1 MVIKSITFAN
11 AREGWQ
17 IWEEKLNQLDAP
29 AGQILMGMEATSRYG
44 ENLYQELE
52 QRGYVL
58 RLLHPGQTHHFH
70 QQRGLRAKTDRL
82 DAMTIARALLS
93 GEARMGYVPS
103 EQVATYRELV
113 RLHTQ
118 LSDTAA
124 SYQNEIQALIVVLFP
139 EFTQV
144 FADPCL
150 PTALSVLKAFPS
162 AQALV
167 EAGVEPLVQLLR
179 AQPAAHYGR
188 PTAKKLLALAN
199 QSVSSGRARAGR
211 STSLRILCDQLEH
224 TQANL
229 ARLNAEI
236 EQLLNTDPGVKGLQ
250 QVPEFGPKTLAVLRA
265 EVGDVQRFSR
275 TDEVIA
281 YGGMDIEI
289 KESGLGSR
297 QSQTFQTRQ
306 WPGSRRV
313 LYMTALRCIHRQDS
327 AFGVYY
333 QRLVQRGLKK
343 GSALMAVMR
352 KLLAVAAHLLMHE
365 GEEYDSNK
373 VCGSRESVCRR
384 LEARYSE
391 VQGGYLF
398 LLPKGFF
405 ALLAQDLT
413 NLMASLP
420 RLRHQYQSR
429 GRATCP
435 KLEKS

>member
-1 MVIKSITFAN
+1 MMRGNEQEPSLKEKRRCAMKMPPPAPSSEGAVIKYVCGIDIGSQCCVGCICRPDKSVVIKSITFAN

-17 IWEEKLNQLDAP
+17 IWEEKLKQLDAP
-29 AGQILMGMEATSRYG
+29 AGEILIGMEATSRYG
-44 ENLYQELE
+44 ENLSQELE

-58 RLLHPGQTHHFH
+58 RLFHPGQTHHFH

-93 GEARMGYVPS
+93 GEARMGYVPD

-124 SYQNEIQALIVVLFP
+124 SYQNEIQALVVVLFP

-144 FADPCL
+144 KASPCL
-150 PTALSVLKAFPS
+150 PTALAVLKAFPS

-167 EAGVEPLVQLLR
+167 EAGVEALVQVLR

-188 PTAKKLLALAN
+188 PTAKKLVALAN

-229 ARLNAEI
+229 ARLNTEI

-265 EVGDVQRFSR
+265 ELGDVQRFSR
-275 TDEVIA
+275 IDEVIA

-289 KESGLGSR
+289 KESGHRIGKAKLSKHGS
-297 QSQTFQTRQ
+297 
-306 WPGSRRV
+306 GLLRRV
-313 LYMTALRCIHRQDS
+313 LYMSALRCIHRKES
-327 AFGVYY
+327 AFGAYY

-352 KLLAVAAHLLMHE
+352 KMLAVAAHLLMHE
-365 GEEYDSNK
+365 DEEYDPSK
-373 VCGSRESVCRR
+373 VCGSR
-384 LEARYSE
+384 A
-391 VQGGYLF
+391 G
-398 LLPKGFF
+398 
-405 ALLAQDLT
+405 
-413 NLMASLP
+413 
-420 RLRHQYQSR
+420 
-429 GRATCP
+429 
-435 KLEKS
+435 

>member
-1 MVIKSITFAN
+1 MRGNEQEPSLKEKRRCAMKMPPPAPSSEGAVIKDVCGIDIGSQCCVGCICRPDKSVVIKSITFAN

-17 IWEEKLNQLDAP
+17 IWEEKLKQLDAP
-29 AGQILMGMEATSRYG
+29 AGEILIGMEATSRYG

-58 RLLHPGQTHHFH
+58 RLFHPGQTHHFH

-93 GEARMGYVPS
+93 GEARMGYVPD

-124 SYQNEIQALIVVLFP
+124 SYQNEIQALVVVLFP

-150 PTALSVLKAFPS
+150 PTALAVLKAFPS

-167 EAGVEPLVQLLR
+167 EAGVEALVQVLR

-188 PTAKKLLALAN
+188 PTAKKLVALAN

-229 ARLNAEI
+229 ARLNTEI

-265 EVGDVQRFSR
+265 ELGDVQRFSR
-275 TDEVIA
+275 IDARDCLWGDGYRDQGERSV
-281 YGGMDIEI
+281 E
-289 KESGLGSR
+289 R

-306 WPGSRRV
+306 WLAATRPLHERSALHSSERV
-313 LYMTALRCIHRQDS
+313 GLWCLLS
-327 AFGVYY
+327 AFGATRP
-333 QRLVQRGLKK
+333 QEGLRTDGRDAQNV
-343 GSALMAVMR
+343 GS
-352 KLLAVAAHLLMHE
+352 
-365 GEEYDSNK
+365 G
-373 VCGSRESVCRR
+373 C
-384 LEARYSE
+384 
-391 VQGGYLF
+391 
-398 LLPKGFF
+398 P
-405 ALLAQDLT
+405 LT
-413 NLMASLP
+413 HA
-420 RLRHQYQSR
+420 
-429 GRATCP
+429 
-435 KLEKS
+435 

>member
-1 MVIKSITFAN
+1 MMRGNEQEPSLKEKRRCAMKMPPPAPSSEGAVIKYVCGIDIGSQCCVGCICRPDKSVVIKSITFAN

-17 IWEEKLNQLDAP
+17 IWEEKLKQLDAP
-29 AGQILMGMEATSRYG
+29 AGEILIGMEATSRYG

-58 RLLHPGQTHHFH
+58 RLFHPGQTHHFH

-93 GEARMGYVPS
+93 GEARMGYVPD
-103 EQVATYRELV
+103 EQVTTYRELV

-124 SYQNEIQALIVVLFP
+124 SYQNEL
-139 EFTQV
+139 
-144 FADPCL
+144 
-150 PTALSVLKAFPS
+150 
-162 AQALV
+162 QALV
-167 EAGVEPLVQLLR
+167 EAGVEPLFQLLR

-188 PTAKKLLALAN
+188 PTAKKLVALAN

-229 ARLNAEI
+229 ARLNTEI

-265 EVGDVQRFSR
+265 ELGDVQRFSR
-275 TDEVIA
+275 IDEVIA

-289 KESGLGSR
+289 KESGLWKGKAKLSKHGS
-297 QSQTFQTRQ
+297 
-306 WPGSRRV
+306 GLLRRV
-313 LYMTALRCIHRQDS
+313 LYMSALRCIHRKES
-327 AFGVYY
+327 AFGASY

-352 KLLAVAAHLLMHE
+352 KMLAVAAHLLMHE
-365 GEEYDSNK
+365 DEEYDRSL
-373 VCGSRESVCRR
+373 VCGS
-384 LEARYSE
+384 AA
-391 VQGGYLF
+391 G
-398 LLPKGFF
+398 
-405 ALLAQDLT
+405 
-413 NLMASLP
+413 
-420 RLRHQYQSR
+420 
-429 GRATCP
+429 
-435 KLEKS
+435 

>member
-1 MVIKSITFAN
+1 MNKTPPASSEEGANIQYVCGIDIGSQSCAGCICRPDKSVVVKSITFAN

-29 AGQILMGMEATSRYG
+29 PSQILIGMEATSRYG
-44 ENLYQELE
+44 ENLYHELE

-70 QQRGLRAKTDRL
+70 QQQGLRAKTDRL

-93 GEARMGYVPS
+93 GEARMGYVPD
-103 EQVATYRELV
+103 ERVATYRELV

-167 EAGVEPLVQLLR
+167 EAGVEPLFQLLR
-179 AQPAAHYGR
+179 AQPVAHYGR
-188 PTAKKLLALAN
+188 PTAKKLVALAN
-199 QSVSSGRARAGR
+199 QSVSSGRAIAGR
-211 STSLRILCDQLEH
+211 SVSLRILCDQLEH

-265 EVGDVQRFSR
+265 ELGDVQRFSR

-289 KESGLGSR
+289 KESGLWKGKAKLSKRGS
-297 QSQTFQTRQ
+297 
-306 WPGSRRV
+306 GLLRRM
-313 LYMTALRCIHRQDS
+313 LYMTALRSIHREDS

-333 QRLVQRGLKK
+333 QRLVERGLKT

-352 KLLAVAAHLLMHE
+352 KMLAVAAHLLRHE
-365 GEEYDSNK
+365 GEEYDPSK
-373 VCGSRESVCRR
+373 VCGSR
-384 LEARYSE
+384 A
-391 VQGGYLF
+391 G
-398 LLPKGFF
+398 
-405 ALLAQDLT
+405 
-413 NLMASLP
+413 
-420 RLRHQYQSR
+420 
-429 GRATCP
+429 
-435 KLEKS
+435 

>member
-1 MVIKSITFAN
+1 MRGNEQEPSLKEKRRCAMKMPPPAPSSEGAVIKYVCGIDIGSQCCVGCICRPDKSVVIKSITFAN

-17 IWEEKLNQLDAP
+17 IWEEKLKQLDAP
-29 AGQILMGMEATSRYG
+29 AGEILIGMEATSRYG

-58 RLLHPGQTHHFH
+58 RLFHPGQTHHFH

-93 GEARMGYVPS
+93 GEARMGYVPD

-118 LSDTAA
+118 LADTAA
-124 SYQNEIQALIVVLFP
+124 SYQNEIQALVVVLFP

-144 FADPCL
+144 KASPCL
-150 PTALSVLKAFPS
+150 PTALAVLKAFPS

-167 EAGVEPLVQLLR
+167 EAGVEALVQVLR

-188 PTAKKLLALAN
+188 PTAKKLVALAN

-229 ARLNAEI
+229 ARLNTEI

-265 EVGDVQRFSR
+265 ELGDVQRFSR
-275 TDEVIA
+275 IDARDCLWGDGYRDQGERSQ
-281 YGGMDIEI
+281 E
-289 KESGLGSR
+289 R

-306 WPGSRRV
+306 WLAATRPLHERSALHSSERV
-313 LYMTALRCIHRQDS
+313 GLWCLLS
-327 AFGVYY
+327 AFGATRP
-333 QRLVQRGLKK
+333 QEGLRTDGRDAQNV
-343 GSALMAVMR
+343 GS
-352 KLLAVAAHLLMHE
+352 
-365 GEEYDSNK
+365 G
-373 VCGSRESVCRR
+373 C
-384 LEARYSE
+384 
-391 VQGGYLF
+391 
-398 LLPKGFF
+398 
-405 ALLAQDLT
+405 
-413 NLMASLP
+413 SLP
-420 RLRHQYQSR
+420 H
-429 GRATCP
+429 A
-435 KLEKS
+435 

>member
-1 MVIKSITFAN
+1 MRGNEQEPSLKEKRRCAMKMPPPAPSSEGAVIKYVCGIDIGSQCCVGCICRPDKSVVIKSITFAN

-17 IWEEKLNQLDAP
+17 IWEEKLKQLDAP
-29 AGQILMGMEATSRYG
+29 AGEILIGMEATSRYG

-58 RLLHPGQTHHFH
+58 RLFHPGQTHHFH

-93 GEARMGYVPS
+93 GEARMGYVPD

-118 LSDTAA
+118 LADTAA
-124 SYQNEIQALIVVLFP
+124 SYQNEIQALVVVLFP

-144 FADPCL
+144 KASPCL
-150 PTALSVLKAFPS
+150 PTALAVLKAFPS

-167 EAGVEPLVQLLR
+167 EAGVEALVQVLR

-188 PTAKKLLALAN
+188 PTAKKLVALAN

-229 ARLNAEI
+229 ARLNTEI

-265 EVGDVQRFSR
+265 ELGDVQRFSR
-275 TDEVIA
+275 IDARDCLWGDGYRDQGERSQ
-281 YGGMDIEI
+281 D
-289 KESGLGSR
+289 R

-306 WPGSRRV
+306 WLAATRPLHERSALHSSERV
-313 LYMTALRCIHRQDS
+313 GLWCLLS
-327 AFGVYY
+327 AFGATRP
-333 QRLVQRGLKK
+333 QEGLRTDGRDAQNV
-343 GSALMAVMR
+343 GS
-352 KLLAVAAHLLMHE
+352 
-365 GEEYDSNK
+365 G
-373 VCGSRESVCRR
+373 C
-384 LEARYSE
+384 
-391 VQGGYLF
+391 
-398 LLPKGFF
+398 P
-405 ALLAQDLT
+405 LT
-413 NLMASLP
+413 HA
-420 RLRHQYQSR
+420 
-429 GRATCP
+429 
-435 KLEKS
+435 